1 MPDIISHWLLGRRIC
16 RDSFLAETVPDLNK
30 AAFLWGCQGP
40 DMLFYHRRMPWQS
53 GSLHSYGSAMHKG
66 DPSAVLRSLSKV
78 CRYCEDRADYGI
90 IYSYALGFCCHYC
103 YDRIIHPLVHYNI
116 ELLEKTD
123 ERGRNYKYHALI
135 ESNLDVMLLK
145 HETGRTVGEMNLCDC
160 LPECDGIDTAAAV
173 IYSLL
178 ICDLYGQHT
187 PRKAAV
193 ALAGDFRNSILLRDD
208 SHFIKKPIA
217 ETAERLLPYVRP
229 GTAGGALSCRFHSR
243 SEDTGFDYG
252 NMTGSVWFDPQD
264 RSVRSNKN
272 FFELTDIAQADSLRL
287 IELFEGEVSCK
298 GSTNFDMFTHGIN
311 FSGQRVE

>member
-16 RDSFLAETVPDLNK
+16 RDSFLADLFPDIEK

-40 DMLFYHRRMPWQS
+40 DILFYHRSMPWQS
-53 GSLHSYGSAMHKG
+53 GSLRQYGTAMHKG
-66 DPSAVLRSLSKV
+66 DPSALLRSLSKV
-78 CRYCEDRADYGI
+78 CRYCADRKDSAV

-103 YDRIIHPLVHYNI
+103 YDRTVHPLVHYNT

-123 ERGRNYKYHALI
+123 ERGSNYKYHALI
-135 ESNLDVMLLK
+135 ESNMDLMLLK
-145 HETGRTVGEMNLCDC
+145 HDTGRLPGEMNLSDC
-160 LPECDGIDTAAAV
+160 LPECEGIEAAAAV

-178 ICDLYGQHT
+178 ICDLYGLHT

-193 ALAGDFRNSILLRDD
+193 VLADDFRNSISLRND

-217 ETAERLLPYVRP
+217 EAAERLLPYVRP
-229 GTAGGALSCRFHSR
+229 GTAGGALSCRFHPR
-243 SEDTGFDYG
+243 NEDTGFDYG

-272 FFELTDIAQADSLRL
+272 FFELTDDAQVDSMRL
-287 IELFEGEVSCK
+287 MELFDGEVSCK

-311 FSGQRVE
+311 FSGHRVE